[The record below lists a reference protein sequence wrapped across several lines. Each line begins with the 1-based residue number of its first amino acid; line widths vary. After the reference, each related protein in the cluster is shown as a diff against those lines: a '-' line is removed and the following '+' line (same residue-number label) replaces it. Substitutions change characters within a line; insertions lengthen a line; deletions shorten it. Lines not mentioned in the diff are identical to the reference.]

1 LLKRDEFALDGM
13 DAYSNILYLKEDP
26 ANLKGL
32 VH

>member
-1 LLKRDEFALDGM
+1 MIQGLVEALDGM